1 MRAIFDKIFCTDKF
15 DWNNISRWIGA
26 SESLLRET
34 CNKDVSVLHA
44 ADFGEL
50 LEQMT
55 RKDIESCTERQE
67 LEFLDGLAIRLVEF
81 VEEDASKE
89 YVSLLYWVADV
100 MAEGLEKYEEALH
113 ISKKALKLAI
123 EIYGENCYECAPY
136 YNLTGNLYYVLEEYE
151 KGTEYCEK
159 AINILNY
166 ESPKFA
172 DNPVKRNE
180 IEGQLALFYS
190 DAGVMYL
197 RKKKYQKGHECI
209 TAAKTWL
216 KGIKPA
222 DELITARVF
231 CNIGTFF
238 EIMGNST
245 AALRYMEKAVRI
257 YRKNNMMRQFRIA
270 GLCGLMSLEYS
281 NIQKNR
287 KAVYY
292 GEIAREARER
302 MLGEESLEAR
312 QMHSSLGVL
321 YMMKKLYKK
330 GQEMLEK
337 SIHNIEL
344 MDKADYLDGAYVC
357 VRTSIGYLE
366 YEKLEKE
373 KGLSCLDK
381 GAYLLEI
388 ATDGRDWDK
397 QVLYE
402 NIASRY
408 YDAGEFKKA
417 VKYQSILVEKRKAFF
432 ETCDENAKKQV
443 GKMLT
448 DHIAGLGRFYSR
460 MGQNARAIEQ
470 YEEALRFCISVL
482 GQNSDMAGSL
492 CLTLSQLYLEVG
504 DMDSSRERGEL
515 AYQIAEKVYGKQSKI
530 TAMTERYLNYMI
542 REPEAKEESSLIDKI
557 MEFLFGKKG

>member
-270 GLCGLMSLEYS
+270 GLCGLMSLEY
-281 NIQKNR
+281 
-287 KAVYY
+287 
-292 GEIAREARER
+292 
-302 MLGEESLEAR
+302 
-312 QMHSSLGVL
+312 
-321 YMMKKLYKK
+321 
-330 GQEMLEK
+330 
-337 SIHNIEL
+337 
-344 MDKADYLDGAYVC
+344 
-357 VRTSIGYLE
+357 
-366 YEKLEKE
+366 
-373 KGLSCLDK
+373 
-381 GAYLLEI
+381 
-388 ATDGRDWDK
+388 
-397 QVLYE
+397 
-402 NIASRY
+402 
-408 YDAGEFKKA
+408 
-417 VKYQSILVEKRKAFF
+417 
-432 ETCDENAKKQV
+432 
-443 GKMLT
+443 
-448 DHIAGLGRFYSR
+448 
-460 MGQNARAIEQ
+460 
-470 YEEALRFCISVL
+470 
-482 GQNSDMAGSL
+482 
-492 CLTLSQLYLEVG
+492 
-504 DMDSSRERGEL
+504 
-515 AYQIAEKVYGKQSKI
+515 
-530 TAMTERYLNYMI
+530 
-542 REPEAKEESSLIDKI
+542 
-557 MEFLFGKKG
+557 